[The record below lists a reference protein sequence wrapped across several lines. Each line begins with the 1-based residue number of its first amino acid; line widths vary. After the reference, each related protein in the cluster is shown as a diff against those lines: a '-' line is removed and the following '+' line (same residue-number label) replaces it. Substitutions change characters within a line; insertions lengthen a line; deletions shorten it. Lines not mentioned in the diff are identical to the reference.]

1 MFHTDTKTQL
11 TSPEANRY
19 FPLHF
24 TEAKTPVKY
33 SIEKS
38 HRGTQ
43 QSEFLITWRLQ
54 LVKTSSLQERDKIL
68 LEQQYAS

>member
-38 HRGTQ
+38 HGGTQ
-43 QSEFLITWRLQ
+43 QSEFLIT
-54 LVKTSSLQERDKIL
+54 
-68 LEQQYAS
+68 